1 MDSGLLRHLMPIEA
15 YIEKFSNLR
24 TDKNRNRYPAST
36 RHCAPHKPILLL
48 AVMDLVEQ
56 GFINN
61 NFIEPTMNLV
71 DTFNT
76 YVSLVLPAG
85 WKTSM
90 AHPFPRLQKDGFWH
104 RVTNPGYDPEKDYN
118 VTSIAKLNEI
128 YAGARLD
135 DELFVLMLDP
145 ESRTRLRTALI
156 DTYFTSEF
164 RPVLLEQAGVNLTAY
179 QYSQKLLEEVKESGK
194 TWEKSEESTKN
205 QKIRDQGFRKVITQL
220 YDHRCALCGIRM
232 ITPEGHTIVE
242 AAHIK
247 PWHKSNDDRP
257 TNGLALCRL
266 CHWSFDEGLMSV
278 SRNYEVL
285 VSKRVRTDRNM
296 PGHIMTLEKRP
307 IFRPEDEVCWP
318 ATENI
323 AWHQKHTFK

>member
-1 MDSGLLRHLMPIEA
+1 MPIEE

-36 RHCAPHKPILLL
+36 KHCAPHKPVLLL
-48 AVMDLVEQ
+48 AVMDLIEQ
-56 GFINN
+56 GAINN

-76 YVSLVLPAG
+76 YIFLVLPIG
-85 WKTSM
+85 WKTSL

-104 RVTNPGYDPEKDYN
+104 RVTNPGYDAQKNYN

-135 DELFVLMLDP
+135 EELFAFMLNP

-156 DTYFTSEF
+156 DTYFTSEL
-164 RPVLLEQAGVNLTAY
+164 RPMLLEQAGVNLAAY
-179 QYSQKLLEEVKESGK
+179 QYSQKLLEEVKEPGK
-194 TWEKSEESTKN
+194 TWDKPEQSAKN

-220 YDHRCALCGIRM
+220 YDHRCAMCGIRM

-247 PWHKSNDDRP
+247 PWRKSYDDHP

-278 SRNYEVL
+278 GKNYEVL

-296 PGHIMTLEKRP
+296 PGHIMTLADRP
-307 IFRPEDEVCWP
+307 IFRPEDQVYWP
-318 ATENI
+318 GMENI
-323 AWHQKHTFK
+323 AWHQKHMFK